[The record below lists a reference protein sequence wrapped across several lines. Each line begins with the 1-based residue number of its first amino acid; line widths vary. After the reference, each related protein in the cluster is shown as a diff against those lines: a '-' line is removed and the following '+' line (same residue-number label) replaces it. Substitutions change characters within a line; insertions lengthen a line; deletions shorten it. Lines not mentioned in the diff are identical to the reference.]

1 MDILKSIDPYVFV
14 WHLPW
19 LFSLQIPFLLHSLC
33 HFSLRILIPHI
44 LSFYVYSILCV
55 CVWCMHACAH
65 MCKHASLYAC
75 VCGVA
80 HALCCVD
87 VCKSSC
93 RGQKR
98 MLHHHS
104 FTDFFEVWL
113 SLNWRFGVSIRLA
126 GSKLFGSTSLIPTV
140 KATDTY
146 NHALIFLWVL
156 EIWTYVLMHAEQV
169 FLPTESSHQSPN
181 PLFSVF
187 IICSICFNLYVL
199 VFPAFSN
206 PSTFSSATSNPL
218 KPYT

>member
-19 LFSLQIPFLLHSLC
+19 LFSLQISFLLHSLC
-33 HFSLRILIPHI
+33 HFFFKNFNPTYFKLLCILD
-44 LSFYVYSILCV
+44 SLCV
-55 CVWCMHACAH
+55 CVWCMRACTH

-113 SLNWRFGVSIRLA
+113 SLNWRFGGSIRLA

-140 KATDTY
+140 KATDTH
-146 NHALIFLWVL
+146 NHALIFMWVL

-169 FLPTESSHQSPN
+169 FLPTESFHQSPN
-181 PLFSVF
+181 PLFYIYHLF
-187 IICSICFNLYVL
+187 RMF
-199 VFPAFSN
+199 
-206 PSTFSSATSNPL
+206 
-218 KPYT
+218 